1 MRDQEQPDF
10 QKLRDAWA
18 LRSPVPSK
26 EDMDYEF
33 RKDQMLNPHN
43 EPYHNKKPRRE
54 AAQIHSDRAYAF
66 ADTALKQQYGRYYVE
81 WLESFYVKDQWGDG
95 YRVPK

>member
-1 MRDQEQPDF
+1 MEAGNPAEF

-33 RKDQMLNPHN
+33 RKDQTANPHN

-66 ADTALKQQYGRYYVE
+66 ADAVLKRQYGQPYMDWLTTYYVE
-81 WLESFYVKDQWGDG
+81 DRWGEG
-95 YRVPK
+95 FRVAR